1 MRVRDFLSPLFF
13 LGVDYPELLLRCG
26 VERRGYFQVG
36 ASCLAL
42 MERHVLAQG
51 DLSFASSSLVLIGA
65 EGDRCLLELMRH
77 CWSFVVIVL
86 DLEWLLSGY
95 WLCE

>member
-1 MRVRDFLSPLFF
+1 MFL
-13 LGVDYPELLLRCG
+13 
-26 VERRGYFQVG
+26 
-36 ASCLAL
+36 
-42 MERHVLAQG
+42 HKG
-51 DLSFASSSLVLIGA
+51 DLSFASSSFVLIGA

-77 CWSFVVIVL
+77 FWSFVVIVL